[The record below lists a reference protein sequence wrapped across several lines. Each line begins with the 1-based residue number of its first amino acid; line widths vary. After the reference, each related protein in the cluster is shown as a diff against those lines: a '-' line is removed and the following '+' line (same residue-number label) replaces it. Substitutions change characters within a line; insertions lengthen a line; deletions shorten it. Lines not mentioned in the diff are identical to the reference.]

1 MASLSFIIHVLGATM
16 LLLYAVRMVR
26 TGIERAFGASFR
38 SLFGRTRGALSA
50 GLTGLGL
57 AMALQSATG
66 VALLVAGFAAGGLLA
81 FPTGFAIVLGAD
93 LGSALLVLILSHPL
107 DWLVPALLAVGA
119 GVFVK
124 TERRGLRQA
133 GRIVLG
139 VAFILISLQFLRE
152 AMEPIQSSGLMP
164 ALARYLE
171 ADPVTAFLAGAALA
185 FVLHSSLAAI
195 LMCVALVA
203 VGALPVLAGAALTF
217 GANLG
222 GALIPVRLGRGLPP
236 AGRRI
241 SLAVLALRGI
251 GAVAALGLVALP
263 PVLAWLAAWG
273 EGQALIVAHVAF
285 NAALAL
291 LAPLGG
297 RIAPLAERLLPDR
310 PEAAPETLAIRRSA
324 LDDSLLDRPKL
335 AIVCLRREVL
345 RMLELTREMFE
356 PAMEIFSADDAARA
370 RALIAEDRQIDRALD
385 GLRSYVARIDAESLA
400 PEDRERLRDLADYA
414 IAIES
419 AADVIATRLLPRAVR
434 KSRENLRFSSE
445 GAVELV
451 RLHRRALASLS
462 LASNVLVSE
471 DLEAARL
478 LLEEK
483 TEVARMERQSRRR
496 HLARLG
502 AGLASFETSDLHL
515 ETVRALKDFNSL
527 IAAVAYPPL
536 YRGGQLL
543 ETRLIGSLGAA
554 AG

>member
-26 TGIERAFGASFR
+26 TGIERAFGASFH
-38 SLFGRTRGALSA
+38 SLFARSRGALRA

-66 VALLVAGFAAGGLLA
+66 VALLVAGFAAGGLIG

-107 DWLVPALLAVGA
+107 DWLIPALLAVGA

-124 TERRGLRQA
+124 TERRSLRQA

-164 ALARYLE
+164 AIARYLE

-203 VGALPVLAGAALTF
+203 VGALPVVAGVALTL

-222 GALIPVRLGRGLPP
+222 GALIPVRLSRGLTP

-263 PVLAWLAAWG
+263 PVLGWLEAWG
-273 EGQALIVAHVAF
+273 DQALIVAHVAF

-291 LAPLGG
+291 AAPLGN

-310 PEAAPETLAIRRSA
+310 SEAAPETLAIRRSA

-335 AIVCLRREVL
+335 ALVCVRREVL
-345 RMLELTREMFE
+345 RMLELTREIFE

-385 GLRSYVARIDAESLA
+385 GLRSYVARIDAQALTA
-400 PEDRERLRDLADYA
+400 EDRERLRDLAEYA

-419 AADVIATRLLPRAVR
+419 AADVIATRLLPRALR
-434 KSRENLRFSSE
+434 KTRENLRFSAE

-478 LLEEK
+478 LLEAK
-483 TEVARMERQSRRR
+483 TEVTRMERQSRQR
-496 HLARLG
+496 HLARLN
-502 AGLASFETSDLHL
+502 AGVASFETSDLHL
-515 ETVRALKDFNSL
+515 ETVKALKDFNSL

-536 YRGGQLL
+536 CRGGQLL
-543 ETRLIGSLGAA
+543 ETRLIGALGGAA
-554 AG
+554 G